1 MKTQN
6 GSDIPE
12 GTYSN
17 YFKIG
22 HNADVF
28 VIDHFQVFL
37 EETETE
43 PAEGGPH
50 CPRGRIIISPS
61 DAKALMA
68 QLKSA
73 IETYE
78 TTYGPI
84 QNL

>member
-1 MKTQN
+1 M
-6 GSDIPE
+6 
-12 GTYSN
+12 
-17 YFKIG
+17 
-22 HNADVF
+22 
-28 VIDHFQVFL
+28 
-37 EETETE
+37 
-43 PAEGGPH
+43 
-50 CPRGRIIISPS
+50 GRIIISPS